1 MTPLR
6 RLGATLLFTLAGSL
20 AAAQELPRR
29 TAIDDYVQAPDDAYG
44 WEIVSTTE
52 ADGLTTI
59 VVRMTSQSWLTAE
72 EVDRTEWQ
80 HWLTVAIPADATGR
94 TALLNIG
101 GGANGGEAPT
111 GPSQRLAIL
120 AKGAGTVVAELGM
133 VPNQP
138 LVFHGDGQ
146 ERYEDDLIGYAWDQF
161 LANGEARWLPRGP
174 MVKSAVRAMDTVTAV
189 MASEAGGKR
198 EVDRFVVAGASK
210 RGWTAWLTGAMDDR
224 VVAIIPVVID
234 VLNIEASMRH
244 HFAAYGFW
252 APAIGDYVRH
262 GIMQRLDHPRL
273 ADIYKLVDPIHYSHR
288 LTMPKLVLNAAGDQ
302 FFLPDSSQFY
312 WRQLRGE
319 SYLRYVPNA
328 GHGLAGTDALD
339 TIIAFHR
346 LIVRGEK
353 PPQLVWQR
361 TETGGLD
368 VLTVDKPKAVN
379 VWIANNPQARDF
391 RMESLGAA
399 YAGNPVVPE
408 EDMSFNTTYNVE
420 PQAGWTAWFVE
431 AEYDV
436 GESVPFKLTTEVVVS
451 PATLPFADK
460 PAQLPTS
467 ITAACMLADEAAAT
481 ALAEAAAAKAPV
493 AVAEAWVLDKRAF
506 LNWQPGEDMVADV
519 RAMFD
524 YLRDQECPNVLV
536 QLESGPGLTLPPLAQ
551 VQPQAEPT
559 DTH

>member
-1 MTPLR
+1 MIPLR
-6 RLGATLLFTLAGSL
+6 RLGATLLLALAGSL

-59 VVRMTSQSWLTAE
+59 VVRMTSQRWLTAE

-80 HWLTVAIPADATGR
+80 HWLTVAIPADAIGR

-111 GPSQRLAIL
+111 GPSQRLAVL

-138 LVFHGDGQ
+138 LVFHGDGE

-273 ADIYKLVDPIHYSHR
+273 AEIYKLVDPINYRHR
-288 LTMPKLVLNAAGDQ
+288 LTMPKLVLNASGDQ

-312 WRQLRGE
+312 WPQLRGE
-319 SYLRYVPNA
+319 NYLRYVPNA

-339 TIIAFHR
+339 TIIAFHS
-346 LIVRGEK
+346 LIVRGKK
-353 PPQLVWQR
+353 PPQLFWSR

-368 VLTVDKPKAVN
+368 VLSVDEPKAVN
-379 VWIANNPQARDF
+379 VWIANNPLARDF

-399 YAGNPVVPE
+399 YAGNPVELE
-408 EDMSFNTTYNVE
+408 EKMSFNTAYSIE
-420 PQAGWTAWFVE
+420 PPEKGWSAWFVE

-436 GESVPFKLTTEVVVS
+436 GASVPLKLTTEIVVS

-467 ITAACMLADEAAAT
+467 ITAACLVADEAAA
-481 ALAEAAAAKAPV
+481 EAVAKAAVADAPV
-493 AVAEAWVLDKRAF
+493 AVAEAMVLGKRAF
-506 LNWQPGEDMVADV
+506 LNWQPEEDMVADV
-519 RAMFD
+519 RAMFE
-524 YLRDQECPNVLV
+524 YLREQCSDVLL
-536 QLESGPGLTLPPLAQ
+536 QLESGPGMTRPPAA
-551 VQPQAEPT
+551 VAAE
-559 DTH
+559 DER